1 MARLLLA
8 GYLGCGNLGDDAVL
22 LGLIHG
28 LRPYGHTF
36 TVMSGAPDETYRVHG
51 LPSVPRRDRAAFRKA
66 IAESDA
72 LVFAGGSIF
81 QDATSLRS
89 VFYYASLVSE
99 AKRAGKR
106 VMLVGQGVGPLRRTL
121 GKRWAAAAFEKA
133 DAVVVRDPA
142 SAQTL
147 KALGV
152 NRPVRLGADP
162 AFLLPEPQGA
172 EGEAF
177 GVGSMRTVGL
187 APRPLRDDPSV
198 AAVFGDLARAL
209 FDAGLMP
216 VLIEMDRAVDG
227 PLLDQIA
234 KRQGGK
240 VPELRKVASPVQ
252 VQQRIRRMEAV
263 VAVRLHAGI
272 LAATVGV
279 PAVMVD
285 YDPKVSA
292 LARAIEMPLAPA
304 KSSASLL
311 LARVQDLLKDR
322 EAACARLKARTE
334 DLRRLAVANVEAI
347 QQALS

>member
-28 LRPYGHTF
+28 LRPYAHSF

-51 LPSVPRRDRAAFRKA
+51 LPSVPRKDRAAFRRA
-66 IAESDA
+66 LGDSDA
-72 LVFAGGSIF
+72 LVFVGGSIF

-89 VFYYASLVSE
+89 VFYYSSLVSE
-99 AKRAGKR
+99 ATRAGKR
-106 VMLVGQGVGPLRRTL
+106 VLLVGQGVGPLRRTL

-133 DAVVVRDPA
+133 DAIVVRDPA
-142 SAQTL
+142 SAQAL
-147 KALGV
+147 KSLGV
-152 NRPVRLGADP
+152 SRPVRLGADP
-162 AFLLPEPQGA
+162 AFLLPNPQGG

-187 APRPLRDDPSV
+187 APRPVKDDPSI
-198 AAVFGDLARAL
+198 AAVFGDLARKL
-209 FDAGLMP
+209 FDSGLMP
-216 VLIEMDRAVDG
+216 VLIEMDRAFDG

-240 VPELRKVASPVQ
+240 VPELRRVPSPVQ

-279 PAVMVD
+279 PSVMVD
-285 YDPKVSA
+285 YDPKVA
-292 LARAIEMPLAPA
+292 AFARATELPLAPGKA
-304 KSSASLL
+304 SADALF
-311 LARVQDLLKDR
+311 ARVQSLLKDR
-322 EAACARLKARTE
+322 EAACARLEARTE
-334 DLRRLAVANVEAI
+334 ELRTLARVNVEAI
-347 QQALS
+347 QQTMG